1 MLLYI
6 YFLCTLAQIKKNL
19 NFASDLKV
27 LIVAYLPDN
36 GTMLR
41 WKLY

>member
-6 YFLCTLAQIKKNL
+6 YYLCTLTHIKKIFI
-19 NFASDLKV
+19 FASDLKV

-41 WKLY
+41 